1 MRRPI
6 EAFELESIGHM
17 ADDAKLGPHLV
28 VGLTGGI
35 ASGKS
40 LVGAMF
46 VKLGAAL
53 VDTDVVAREVVALG
67 EPGLA
72 AVAAEF
78 GRRVLLPSGE
88 LNRPALRSLVF
99 ADETKRLKLEAILHP
114 LIRARTRAK
123 LKGLEAPY
131 ALVAVPL
138 LVETNFGELVDRTL
152 VIDAPESTQLERL
165 MRRDAIPKPEA
176 VEMVRA
182 QVDRATRLKA
192 AHDIIDNSGTTE
204 ATRRQVELAHRRYL
218 DLAAQRARQS

>member
-1 MRRPI
+1 
-6 EAFELESIGHM
+6 M
-17 ADDAKLGPHLV
+17 ADHATLSPRLV

-53 VDTDVVAREVVALG
+53 IDTDVVAREVVALG
-67 EPGLA
+67 QPGLD

-78 GRRVLLPSGE
+78 GPKVLLPSGE

-99 ADETKRLKLEAILHP
+99 ADDAKRRTLESILHP
-114 LIRARTRAK
+114 LIRSRTRGK
-123 LKGLEAPY
+123 LAELEAPY

-138 LVETNFGELVDRTL
+138 LVETSFGELVDRIL
-152 VIDAPESTQLERL
+152 VVDCPEPLQLERL
-165 MRRDAIPKPEA
+165 TRRDAIPKAEA
-176 VEMVRA
+176 LEMLRA
-182 QVDRATRLKA
+182 QVDRATRLRA
-192 AHDIIDNSGTTE
+192 AHDVIDNGGTTD
-204 ATRRQVELAHRRYL
+204 ATRRQVELLHQRYL

>member
-1 MRRPI
+1 
-6 EAFELESIGHM
+6 M
-17 ADDAKLGPHLV
+17 AADARLGPRLV

-46 VKLGAAL
+46 VKLGVAL
-53 VDTDVVAREVVALG
+53 IDTDVIAREVAARG
-67 EPGLA
+67 EPGFA
-72 AVAAEF
+72 AVVEEF
-78 GRRVLLPSGE
+78 GPGLLSPSGD

-99 ADETKRLKLEAILHP
+99 ADDAKRRKLEAILHP

-123 LKGLEAPY
+123 LAELSAPY

-138 LVETNFGELVDRTL
+138 LVETSFGELVDRIL
-152 VIDAPESTQLERL
+152 VVDCAESLQLERL

-176 VEMVRA
+176 LAMLRA
-182 QVDRATRLKA
+182 QTDRATRLQA

-204 ATRRQVELAHRRYL
+204 ATRRQVELTHRRYL
-218 DLAAQRARQS
+218 DLAAQRARPT

>member
-1 MRRPI
+1 
-6 EAFELESIGHM
+6 M
-17 ADDAKLGPHLV
+17 ADDPRLGPRLV

-53 VDTDVVAREVVALG
+53 VDTDVVAREVVAVG

-72 AVAAEF
+72 AVTAEF
-78 GRRVLLPSGE
+78 GPAMLLPSGE

-99 ADETKRLKLEAILHP
+99 ADDAKRLRLESILHP
-114 LIRARTRAK
+114 LIRSRTRAK
-123 LKGLEAPY
+123 LAELEIPY

-138 LVETNFGELVDRTL
+138 LVETSFGELVERIL
-152 VIDAPESTQLERL
+152 VVDCPESMQLERL

-176 VEMVRA
+176 LAMVRA

-192 AHDIIDNSGTTE
+192 AHDVVDNSGTPD
-204 ATRRQVELAHRRYL
+204 ATRRQVEILHRRYL
-218 DLAAQRARQS
+218 DLAAQRARQP

>member
-1 MRRPI
+1 M
-6 EAFELESIGHM
+6 GTHV
-17 ADDAKLGPHLV
+17 ADETRIGPHLI

-46 VKLGAAL
+46 VKLGAPL
-53 VDTDVVAREVVALG
+53 VDTDQVARDVVAVG

-78 GRRVLLPSGE
+78 GPAVLSPTGG
-88 LNRPALRSLVF
+88 LNRPLLRSLVF
-99 ADETKRLKLEAILHP
+99 ADEEKRRRLEAILHP

-123 LKGLEAPY
+123 LADLETPY

-138 LVETNFGELVDRTL
+138 LVETRFGELADRILVVDC
-152 VIDAPESTQLERL
+152 PESLQLERL
-165 MRRDAIPKPEA
+165 MRRDSIPKAEA
-176 VEMVRA
+176 VAMVRA

-192 AHDIIDNSGTTE
+192 AHDVIDNSGTTD
-204 ATRRQVELAHRRYL
+204 ATRRQVDVLHRRYL
-218 DLAAQRARQS
+218 DLGAQRARQSLP

>member
-1 MRRPI
+1 
-6 EAFELESIGHM
+6 M
-17 ADDAKLGPHLV
+17 ADDATVGPPRLV

-53 VDTDVVAREVVALG
+53 IDTDVVAREVVALG

-72 AVAAEF
+72 AVTAEF
-78 GRRVLLPSGE
+78 GPGVLMRSGE

-99 ADETKRLKLEAILHP
+99 ADETKRRKLEAILHP

-123 LKGLEAPY
+123 LAALTAPY

-138 LVETNFGELVDRTL
+138 LVETNFGELVDRIL
-152 VIDAPESTQLERL
+152 VVDAPESAQLERL

-176 VEMVRA
+176 LEMIRA